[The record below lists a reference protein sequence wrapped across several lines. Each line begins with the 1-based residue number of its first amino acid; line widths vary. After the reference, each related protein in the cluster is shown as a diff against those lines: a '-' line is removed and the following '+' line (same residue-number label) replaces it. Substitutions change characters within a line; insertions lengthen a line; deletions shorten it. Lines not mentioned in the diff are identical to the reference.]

1 MSVSGDL
8 NLNTNIYG
16 GAITFASG
24 SNLNVK
30 AGEVQIASAV
40 TNQGAT
46 LNLNLDNSFT
56 GTYKLVDG
64 EGASL
69 DKEFTIAGNTLYNIN
84 TTDVN
89 GTYEIS
95 KKAAT
100 EVAAETGASQN
111 QAATVTAVTSGESSN
126 ATFNAIAENISDLM
140 QSGGAMGVQLA
151 LEAAETL
158 APEVAPVVAQ
168 TASENTLQV
177 FNAVSTRLSGGS
189 ATPANR
195 GMSSGDLNG
204 VAVWAQGLYNH
215 AKLDNTRK
223 ARGYDADSEGMAFGM
238 EKQLNSNLKAGI
250 GYAYTHTDIDGHN
263 RDLDVDTHTALA
275 YAEYKPSAWF
285 VNAVAS
291 YSWSDYDEDK
301 RILGRKVTGDYDA
314 QSYALQA
321 MTGYEMAYNNTIFT
335 PETGLRYI
343 HVSQDGY
350 KDTAGQYVYGSE
362 VDTLTGIFGI
372 RAEQA
377 YELDNGWTLRPQA
390 RLAYTYDIAN
400 DNGNSVA
407 SLANGAVYSVTGEPM
422 KRSGLEADVALTAD
436 ITDSA
441 SISLGYQGKF
451 RDHYKDHTGLVNFRY
466 EF

>member
-1 MSVSGDL
+1 M
-8 NLNTNIYG
+8 
-16 GAITFASG
+16 
-24 SNLNVK
+24 
-30 AGEVQIASAV
+30 QWP
-40 TNQGAT
+40 
-46 LNLNLDNSFT
+46 T
-56 GTYKLVDG
+56 GK
-64 EGASL
+64 SC
-69 DKEFTIAGNTLYNIN
+69 I
-84 TTDVN
+84 
-89 GTYEIS
+89 
-95 KKAAT
+95 
-100 EVAAETGASQN
+100 
-111 QAATVTAVTSGESSN
+111 
-126 ATFNAIAENISDLM
+126 
-140 QSGGAMGVQLA
+140 
-151 LEAAETL
+151 
-158 APEVAPVVAQ
+158 
-168 TASENTLQV
+168 
-177 FNAVSTRLSGGS
+177 LSGGS